1 MNTEV
6 DYDKVHNP
14 IADLV
19 RGNLK
24 AALNP
29 IKEGKSDIWKVPP
42 SHLRVKKGH
51 NPRIGGPKY
60 DQEVRLLADRMKAN
74 GYDETKPI
82 VVWVDDDGTT
92 YVHDGHHRRDAAL
105 LAIAEGAEIATVPL
119 VPVPKSWSSEDMV
132 ANLMDTQESTP
143 FTQYEKAMIYARL
156 ANSGWTV
163 QRLADRF
170 LVSTTMVNNYLTI
183 ASAPLAIRELV
194 AEGRI
199 SVEVAIEQMRTHGSK
214 AAGLLTATVK
224 DWSAKGVTKVTAKH
238 LPGAARDKAVRRISP
253 KVVSIL
259 DKARQSAEWN
269 QVPQSIREQIEE
281 FYVELQEAEKRTIEA
296 LTKPKANSEKS
307 DHNDQD

>member
-6 DYDKVHNP
+6 DYNKVPNP

-42 SHLRVKKGH
+42 AHLKVKKGY

-60 DQEVRLLADRMKAN
+60 DLEVRQLADRMKAN

-82 VVWVDDDGTT
+82 VVWVDDDGTI
-92 YVHDGHHRRDAAL
+92 YIHDGHHRRDAAL

-132 ANLMDTQESTP
+132 ANLMDTQESNP
-143 FTQYEKAMIYARL
+143 FTQYEKAMLYARL

-170 LVSTTMVNNYLTI
+170 FVSSTMVNNYLTI
-183 ASAPLAIRELV
+183 ASAPLSIRELV

-214 AAGLLTATVK
+214 AAAILTATVK
-224 DWSAKGVTKVTAKH
+224 DWAVKGVTKVTAKH
-238 LPGAARDKAVRRISP
+238 LPGAARDKAIRRISP
-253 KVVSIL
+253 KVVDIL
-259 DKARQSAEWN
+259 DQARKSTEWS
-269 QVPQSIREQIEE
+269 QVPESIRQKIEE
-281 FYVELQEAEKRTIEA
+281 FYAELQETERRTIEG
-296 LTKPKANSEKS
+296 LSKAKGNAEKS
-307 DHNDQD
+307 APSDQD